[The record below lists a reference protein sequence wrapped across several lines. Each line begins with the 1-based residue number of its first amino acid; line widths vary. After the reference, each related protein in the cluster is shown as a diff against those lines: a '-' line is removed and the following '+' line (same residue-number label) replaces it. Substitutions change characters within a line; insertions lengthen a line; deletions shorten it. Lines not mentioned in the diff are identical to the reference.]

1 MVFFINT
8 FFNDKSGKTLEIYST
23 GTKSHVLFV
32 TEFLEPDMKRI
43 LSPENLQAVY
53 ERMDPENVITEI
65 WSKGAFSDIEWED
78 LTVEHTDIRQS
89 IVVVT
94 LLKGKGPGFLGLLKT
109 ALRNNNQSPVA
120 DLLQ

>member
-1 MVFFINT
+1 
-8 FFNDKSGKTLEIYST
+8 
-23 GTKSHVLFV
+23 
-32 TEFLEPDMKRI
+32 
-43 LSPENLQAVY
+43 
-53 ERMDPENVITEI
+53 MDPENVITEI